1 MKELQFE
8 TGLETYKVNDSCEI
22 SFNPGDIS
30 FVKKLFDL
38 FDDLSKEQETK
49 EKQVSDDVD
58 PKELFKLT
66 EQWDTEMRAKIDC
79 LFGDGVCAALFQN
92 TSVYAIAG
100 GFPIWANF
108 IMAIVDEIDTS
119 LVVEEQKGRDRIDK
133 YMKKYKKYM
142 KK

>member
-22 SFNPGDIS
+22 RFNPCDIS

-49 EKQVSDDVD
+49 EKQVSENID
-58 PKELFKLT
+58 PKELFELT
-66 EQWDTEMRAKIDC
+66 EQWDTEIRAKIDG
-79 LFGDGVCAALFQN
+79 LFGEGVCAALFPDIC
-92 TSVYAIAG
+92 VYAIAG
-100 GFPIWANF
+100 GFPLWANF
-108 IMAIVDEIDTS
+108 IMAIIDEIDTN
-119 LVVEEQKGRDRIDK
+119 LVKEEQQGRDRIDK